1 MSLAQII
8 DWRLYVVTDAGL
20 SRGRSHRTVIEAA
33 IVGGVTV
40 VQYREKHA
48 STRQMIVEAQEL
60 RELTRRAGVPLIV
73 NDRVDVALAVDADG
87 VHVGQDDM
95 PVALARQ
102 LIGNKLLG
110 VSAHSLSEALQAV
123 RDGADYL
130 GVGPIFA
137 TTTKPDAA
145 SPIGLDGLRAIRQH
159 VSIPIV
165 AIGGINQANAADVM
179 RAGADGVAVVSAVVS
194 ADDVTAAARQLRALV
209 SVAQEKAL

>member
-1 MSLAQII
+1 MSIAHIV

-20 SRGRSHRTVIEAA
+20 SRGRSHRAVIEAA
-33 IVGGVTV
+33 IIGGATI

-48 STRQMIVEAQEL
+48 STRQMIEEALEL
-60 RELTRRAGVPLIV
+60 RDLTRRAGVPLTV

-95 PVALARQ
+95 PVALARR

-110 VSAHSLSEALQAV
+110 VSVHSLSEALQAV

-137 TTTKPDAA
+137 TTTKPDAGP
-145 SPIGLDGLRAIRQH
+145 PIGLDGLRAIRQH

-165 AIGGINQANAADVM
+165 AIGGINQANAADLV
-179 RAGADGVAVVSAVVS
+179 RAGVDGIAVVSAVVA

-209 SVAQEKAL
+209 SVTQEEAL

>member
-1 MSLAQII
+1 MSIAHIV

-20 SRGRSHRTVIEAA
+20 SRGRSHRAVIEAA
-33 IVGGVTV
+33 IVGGATV

-60 RELTRRAGVPLIV
+60 RDLTRRAGVPLIV

-95 PVALARQ
+95 PVALARR

-179 RAGADGVAVVSAVVS
+179 RAGADGIAVVSAVVA

>member
-1 MSLAQII
+1 MSIAHIV

-20 SRGRSHRTVIEAA
+20 SRGRSHRAVIEAA
-33 IVGGVTV
+33 IVGGATV

-48 STRQMIVEAQEL
+48 STRQMIVEVQEL

>member
-1 MSLAQII
+1 MSIAHIV

-20 SRGRSHRTVIEAA
+20 SRGRSHRAVIEAA
-33 IVGGVTV
+33 IIGGATI
-40 VQYREKHA
+40 VQYREKYA
-48 STRQMIVEAQEL
+48 STRQMIEEALEL
-60 RELTRRAGVPLIV
+60 RDLTRRAGVPLTV

-95 PVALARQ
+95 PVALARR

-110 VSAHSLSEALQAV
+110 VSVHSLSEALQAV

-137 TTTKPDAA
+137 TTTKPDAGP
-145 SPIGLDGLRAIRQH
+145 PIGLDGLRAIRQH

-165 AIGGINQANAADVM
+165 AIGGINQDNAADVV
-179 RAGADGVAVVSAVVS
+179 RAGVDGIAVVSAVVA

-209 SVAQEKAL
+209 SVTQEKAL

>member
-1 MSLAQII
+1 MSIAHIV

-20 SRGRSHRTVIEAA
+20 SRGRSHRAVIEAA
-33 IVGGVTV
+33 IIGGATI

-48 STRQMIVEAQEL
+48 STRQMIEEALEL
-60 RELTRRAGVPLIV
+60 RDLTRRAGVPLTV

-95 PVALARQ
+95 PVALARR

-110 VSAHSLSEALQAV
+110 VSVHSLSEALQAV

-137 TTTKPDAA
+137 TTTKPDAGP
-145 SPIGLDGLRAIRQH
+145 PIGLDGLRAIRQH

-165 AIGGINQANAADVM
+165 AIGGINQANAADVV
-179 RAGADGVAVVSAVVS
+179 RAGVDGIAVVSAVVA

-209 SVAQEKAL
+209 SVTREKAL

>member
-1 MSLAQII
+1 MSIAHIV

-20 SRGRSHRTVIEAA
+20 SRGRSHRAVIEAA
-33 IVGGVTV
+33 IIGGATI

-48 STRQMIVEAQEL
+48 STRQMIEEALEL
-60 RELTRRAGVPLIV
+60 RDLTRRAGVPLTV

-95 PVALARQ
+95 PVALARR

-110 VSAHSLSEALQAV
+110 VSVHSLSEALQAV

-137 TTTKPDAA
+137 TTTKPDAGP
-145 SPIGLDGLRAIRQH
+145 PIGLDGLRAIRQH

-165 AIGGINQANAADVM
+165 AIGGINQDNAADVV
-179 RAGADGVAVVSAVVS
+179 RAGVDGIAVVSAVVA

-209 SVAQEKAL
+209 SVTQEKVL

>member
-1 MSLAQII
+1 MSIAHIV

-20 SRGRSHRTVIEAA
+20 SRGRSHRAVIEAA
-33 IVGGVTV
+33 IVGGATV

-48 STRQMIVEAQEL
+48 STRQMIEEALEL
-60 RELTRRAGVPLIV
+60 RDLTRRAGVPLIV

-95 PVALARQ
+95 PVALARR

-179 RAGADGVAVVSAVVS
+179 RAGADGIAVVSAVVA

-209 SVAQEKAL
+209 SVTQEKAL

>member
-20 SRGRSHRTVIEAA
+20 SRGRAHRAVIEAA
-33 IVGGVTV
+33 IAGGATV

-95 PVALARQ
+95 PVALARR

-123 RDGADYL
+123 SDGADYL

-145 SPIGLDGLRAIRQH
+145 SPIGLDGLRAIRQY
-159 VSIPIV
+159 VSIPVV
-165 AIGGINQANAADVM
+165 AIGGISQANATEVM
-179 RAGADGVAVVSAVVS
+179 RAGADGIAVVSAVVA

-209 SVAQEKAL
+209 SITQEKAL